1 MEERI
6 LAVDDEIPINELL
19 ARYLEKEGYVCETAF
34 SAEEAL
40 DKVKERKFALALIDI
55 KMPGMNGI
63 ALLEKLKE
71 MDSDM
76 AVLVVTAVK
85 DREIAIKAMK
95 LGADDYIVKPFDL
108 EEIVQSVKRALERR
122 RLALQVKE
130 YHQRLEKEVKE
141 RTEELKRRAEEMAV
155 LYQLGRNL
163 SHALSLDILLDEVV
177 KSLYKALGYPN
188 CAVFLMDEEKGEL
201 YLKAA
206 KGYGEEI
213 QQKRIKIGQEGV
225 TGWVAAHKEPLIIP
239 DVTKDSRYLE
249 GVKGGRAELAV
260 PMIVGEKL
268 VGVLDVESTE
278 SKAFDEHDLELL
290 SSVAAQAAVAIRN
303 AQLFEEL
310 KERERRLTYQLEN
323 ASDAIVNVDLAGRF
337 TFFNRA
343 AEAIS
348 GYKREEVLGRPFT
361 DLLCPEY
368 HQKMLTILRHGIQG
382 EIGQTYE
389 VEFFD
394 KWGERVPLE
403 ISIATLKREGR
414 AIGGQVIARDIRA
427 RKRLENELLEFI
439 AKISH
444 DLKTPLTSIVSFSE
458 ILLSYEHENPETC
471 REFLTIINEESKKL
485 TKVLEETLNMSRLGF
500 KGEDHGQ
507 KDSDS

>member
-6 LAVDDEIPINELL
+6 LTVDDEIPVSELL
-19 ARYLEKEGYVCETAF
+19 ARYLERAGYICETAF
-34 SAEEAL
+34 SAEEAI
-40 DKVKERKFALALIDI
+40 DKARKGGFALALIDI
-55 KMPGMNGI
+55 NMPGMDGLTLLQRLKGI
-63 ALLEKLKE
+63 DPDLAALI
-71 MDSDM
+71 
-76 AVLVVTAVK
+76 VTAVK
-85 DREIAIKAMK
+85 DRESAIKAMK
-95 LGADDYIVKPFDL
+95 LGADDYIVKPFDI

-122 RLALQVKE
+122 RLALQVKG
-130 YHQRLEKEVKE
+130 YHKRLEEEVRE
-141 RTEELKRRAEEMAV
+141 RTKELNRRAEEMAV
-155 LYQLGRNL
+155 LYRLGRNL
-163 SHALSLDILLDEVV
+163 SQALSLDILLEEVV
-177 KSLYKALGYPN
+177 KSLYKVLGYPN
-188 CAVFLMDEEKGEL
+188 CAIFLVDERRGEL
-201 YLKAA
+201 YIKAA
-206 KGYGEEI
+206 RGYSEGI
-213 QQKRIKIGQEGV
+213 QRKRIKIGQEGI
-225 TGWVAAHKEPLIIP
+225 TGWVAAHKEPCIIP
-239 DVTKDSRYLE
+239 DVTRNSQYIQ
-249 GVKGGRAELAV
+249 GVEGGRSELAV

-278 SKAFDEHDLELL
+278 PEAFNAHDLELL

-310 KERERRLTYQLEN
+310 RERERQLAYQLEN
-323 ASDAIVNVDLAGRF
+323 ASDAIFNVDLAGRF

-368 HQKMLTILRHGIQG
+368 HQKMLTILKRGIQ
-382 EIGQTYE
+382 EEVRRTYE

-414 AIGGQVIARDIRA
+414 PIGGQIIARDIRT
-427 RKRLENELLEFI
+427 RKRLENELLESI

-444 DLKTPLTSIVSFSE
+444 DLKTPLASIVSFSE
-458 ILLSYEHENPETC
+458 ILLNYGHENPETC

-485 TKVLEETLNMSRLGF
+485 TKILEETLDMSRLGF
-500 KGEDHGQ
+500 EGENSWA
-507 KDSDS
+507 KRF